1 MEAALSHRAP
11 WRRGDEKLGGMIIE
25 CILSVEESKGKFRM
39 KKAMDCKS
47 ILSDFLDDYRYQPKL
62 TESLDALDPEPFGQ
76 TLIDKIVLWK
86 VNRYAPLSP
95 KALEE
100 LNSVV
105 HLESGSHKSAYSVIA
120 ALLQEPGVDL
130 PMASTFLRF
139 RNPRTFQIIDRHAY
153 RAVSGSSYPL
163 FSGSRDEAKI
173 DLYFRYL
180 DDLVDIARAKNLEFR
195 TLDRLLYVFD
205 KQINGKL

>member
-1 MEAALSHRAP
+1 M
-11 WRRGDEKLGGMIIE
+11 M
-25 CILSVEESKGKFRM
+25 
-39 KKAMDCKS
+39 KAMDCNRD
-47 ILSDFLDDYRYQPKL
+47 LSDFLDDYRYQPKL
-62 TESLDALDPEPFGQ
+62 TESLDAVDQEPFGQ

-105 HLESGSHKSAYSVIA
+105 HLESGSHKSAYNVIA
-120 ALLQEPGVDL
+120 ALLKEPGVDL

-153 RAVSGSSYPL
+153 RAASGENYPL

-173 DLYFRYL
+173 ELYFRYL
-180 DDLVDIARAKNLEFR
+180 DDLVEIARAKNLEFR
-195 TLDRLLYVFD
+195 TLDRVLYVFD
-205 KQINGKL
+205 KQTNGKL